1 VQEGLH
7 MDGLGD
13 QITNLALVVWI
24 CVIRDGRKTFRWVAK
39 VGATFLPLTLHFLD
53 KFFSWSSSSHMVSA
67 QFEYLSQRVGA
78 HIGDRIYCV
87 SRAQARRLALKLERN
102 TPGRYL
108 GTGVLASGVG

>member
-1 VQEGLH
+1 
-7 MDGLGD
+7 
-13 QITNLALVVWI
+13 
-24 CVIRDGRKTFRWVAK
+24 
-39 VGATFLPLTLHFLD
+39 
-53 KFFSWSSSSHMVSA
+53 MVSA

-108 GTGVLASGVG
+108 GTGVLASGVGEVNGGQTVAIVSR